1 MTKADTI
8 KTITSL
14 AELDGYETQAKQRGI
29 TGDELRAIHEMR
41 KKLTPKRK
49 RKGRG

>member
-1 MTKADTI
+1 MTRADKI

-29 TGDELRAIHEMR
+29 DGDELRAIYEMR
-41 KKLTPKRK
+41 KKLTPKRRK
-49 RKGRG
+49 RR